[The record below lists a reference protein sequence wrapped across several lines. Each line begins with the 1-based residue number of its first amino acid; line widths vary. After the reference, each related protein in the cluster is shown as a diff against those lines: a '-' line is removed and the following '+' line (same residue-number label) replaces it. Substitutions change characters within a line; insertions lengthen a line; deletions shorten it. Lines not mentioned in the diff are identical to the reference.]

1 MNLKKILFSLENQT
15 NRIFSSIKITKENAD
30 YDECVCRLAR
40 IEGGMIY
47 EQLYKI

>member
-30 YDECVCRLAR
+30 DDECVYVLQELKEA
-40 IEGGMIY
+40 
-47 EQLYKI
+47 